1 MKKLL
6 SLVCAIAVFVSA
18 LAGALVFP
26 LANTANE
33 PLEDT
38 AFIPTVSTTE
48 GKKIKL
54 YPDTDLTGL
63 GVVDANTVS
72 VVKNTSS
79 LPLTSLY
86 SATMGAYTRFDGVK
100 SADYKGAVMYVE
112 IPDIGP
118 VKYNDGT
125 TDFETDQFR
134 FGVTF
139 LAHEEATPDTDFG
152 IYDYTYGGGWYSM
165 PVGDSQWTAE
175 AKEFYGIELEYGFKG
190 YVYIP
195 FSTFA
200 VADHKFTDTSVLKG
214 VSIRALVNGDAV
226 FNDAG
231 KVNGGKVTA
240 ENPIVYSLP
249 ILIKDDETT
258 ELPATDALVV
268 GGEKAYLDA
277 RLIPAADATLDLT
290 TASVSYVGTADGSA
304 AAKGLRYLKGAQ
316 SALTRNLGTVIKGH
330 RTYNDEFGG
339 VNAAGRGYFTD
350 VAFSDLG
357 AGIMVHVDIPKLD
370 GNQTVTFSFADNV
383 KGTTRWVDTNVGN
396 STWYLLPDGAT
407 AWQEKGASDWHNSNA
422 VIVGDG
428 TSAFSGYVFIPKNII
443 NNYSSGIVTLSEIR
457 VAVLPWRYSNK
468 QPNTQEVNISVSAVS
483 LISKFNKDSTLAYA
497 DTGALVDLATGD
509 VVRTNYEAA
518 KPFYGYPTVNDTNSY
533 LTAKAAKLNGFAFY
547 QMPAANVVHFQSSGA
562 ATYAYAPSVAPLSDS
577 ASLKIGGTTGAS
589 RSNYVAFEIANE
601 VIGTTTGVLMYVETE
616 GQYSFG
622 FMQAFTK
629 AAGGSAYEQFSYTGT
644 FRYLANG
651 ATEWASTTAKTPV
664 NGVSQLPENFKGYI
678 YIPYCGTRDAAD
690 KIFRFNIFV
699 AAANDNTPIN
709 VYAGNPM
716 LVEAFTEENA
726 GLIKYNGATETQN
739 MFSGEYYVPVTA
751 ETDTGDADDNND
763 VTNQTLVTATADKV
777 SEIVDGAGAYTSSFA
792 LVDSVTP
799 LNTKKSVSVTPVARY
814 IANGADA
821 AANKVAIFNFS
832 ESHAMADVEG
842 FMYYVDVSANT
853 NADKPVNI
861 MIKNHAAL
869 NGGSG
874 ANVGVFG
881 WSCVAKT
888 AGRTPTVYLLADDG
902 ETGTKWTAQALPT
915 DRNDTT
921 ANVYGHIQAN
931 SGINLPA
938 GFKGYLYIPA
948 DCYQLNTTSFQS
960 IAVFMSAS
968 VSLSEAKYYLSA
980 PMIVSNFDAESVYY
994 QGDSGKVNLD
1004 TNQVIAGGETPGP
1017 GEGGGE
1023 TPDPGPGTGGETP
1036 DPNPGGGGETPDP
1049 TPTRPT
1055 EEPDYD
1061 LPKYDGEK
1069 VDYLGNG
1076 YGISKVWIGRFNE
1089 KVFVGWPF
1097 AKDSDTCGVDGG
1109 NYEVVNSIVKFS
1121 KYPSMKITATSG
1133 SATVKHYLDATTTKG
1148 ATSVAYYVEAPADK
1162 AIRVTFR
1169 VNAHKEAGGNAYGS
1183 NWSRPV
1189 FIMTEESKVWT
1200 PIATNS
1206 YYATLPA
1213 GFKGYIRQDYKD
1225 LGQINTV
1232 EDVSTVSAY
1241 YTSLIFADIAADD
1254 IFSISAPIF
1263 IDKIDT
1269 EKVPNA
1275 AYIGSD
1281 DGCARELFTG
1291 EFVKPG
1297 DADLGNKT
1305 IEPDYKVPAY
1315 TGAAIDYGKLDI
1327 MHVRTAK
1334 LNGAI
1339 IIGNDIHSDVMS
1351 PAFGKISATDSLVGI
1366 SKYPM
1371 FKIEDAKIPAGETKT
1386 TVYTANYD
1394 YKANLGAKSVM
1405 FYVKIPKGQDSDFGL
1420 SWSWASDDGRSTGAY
1435 NYNGVSYIMAKGETE
1450 WTYAPISKYWTDLPA
1465 GFEGYIRYD
1474 LKDIYCV
1481 YPFDENGNIVY
1492 KLDEN
1497 GNKIY
1502 KDPNNKNLG
1511 YVIDPDADHYSLK
1524 TGNWGVQAVYAAL
1537 SNMTEGAECDA
1548 IVSSPI
1554 LIDEFIPLQTIQNIA
1569 YVDGDTSAARNIFT
1583 GAVVKLGDFDAT
1595 AGAEPDYDI
1604 PHHSGKA
1611 ENYDNLLIMKTRTSK
1626 LNDAVI
1632 IGKKFSAQALTPGEN
1647 TTAKPV
1653 KSIYPLTN
1661 YPSVAMTSNDGDSVT
1676 VTMKTSAEK
1685 NAGATGVMVYVK
1697 APADTETAIRFSWNF
1712 TNVKDQRTTGA
1723 FNYSGNAYIMGKD
1736 DTEWTYVNIEKY
1748 YVSLPAGFEGYVR
1761 YELKKIHTVY
1771 SFDED
1776 GKIRWVINENGERK
1790 IASDGDHYYLD
1801 KDWGLFNVY
1810 CTMSGVTKGKTAY
1823 VSTPI
1828 MVDEIDE
1835 TSTTPRATFHNGE
1848 KFARDIFSGAVLK
1861 RIDLDKPIAVGDTI
1875 KKMPDPTTDLK
1886 AKVSD
1891 KQRLGEGKA
1900 VISWEA
1906 FEGADRYV
1914 VRVFKNLS
1922 GATGLVYNCVAIYE
1936 VDEGTSVEITGLAA
1950 NTRYSVVVYALDADG
1965 NEIAT
1970 YDYVTV
1976 STVGAK
1982 APDNDDKADNT
1993 DTDTDEESD
2002 GIPLWVWIVIGAAG
2016 GALLLAAV
2024 VVVVIVLVVK
2034 KRKAKAGQ

>member
-26 LANTANE
+26 IAETPAPAVTDNSTAA
-33 PLEDT
+33 L
-38 AFIPTVSTTE
+38 PTVSTE

-63 GVVDANTVS
+63 GVVGSDKVS
-72 VVKNTSS
+72 VTKNTTD

-86 SATMGAYTRFDGVK
+86 ASTGTDVVKFDDFK
-100 SADYKGAVMYVE
+100 TADYKGAMFYVE

-118 VKYNDGT
+118 VTHNYGVNEFT
-125 TDFETDQFR
+125 TDQFR
-134 FGVTF
+134 FAVHFNGY
-139 LAHEEATPDTDFG
+139 EESAPDDGKSFVS
-152 IYDYTYGGGWYSM
+152 YMYGGGWYSM
-165 PVGDSQWTAE
+165 AAGDSQWTAE
-175 AKEFYGIELEYGFKG
+175 EKNYYGIQLEYGFKG
-190 YVYIP
+190 YVYLP
-195 FSTFA
+195 FSTFT
-200 VADHKFTDTSVLKG
+200 DSGKTFTEESVLNSFTVRQLK
-214 VSIRALVNGDAV
+214 NTTDV
-226 FNDAG
+226 FYDENTNKAYYG
-231 KVNGGKVTA
+231 YVTE
-240 ENPIVYSLP
+240 ENPIVYSMP
-249 ILIKDDETT
+249 IFIKDDATT
-258 ELPATDALVV
+258 DIPTESLILEGKEYFLDKRNTPYEYAEIATTKAVASSTGVV
-268 GGEKAYLDA
+268 N
-277 RLIPAADATLDLT
+277 T
-290 TASVSYVGTADGSA
+290 TTSNGRRF
-304 AAKGLRYLKGAQ
+304 LLGAQ
-316 SALTRNLGTVIKGH
+316 SALTGKAGTTIQSS
-330 RTYNDEFGG
+330 RTYNDGF
-339 VNAAGRGYFTD
+339 NAESFTS
-350 VAFSDLG
+350 VGSFDLVDISAVEG
-357 AGIMVHVDIPKLD
+357 WIVHVSVPKLD
-370 GNQTVTFSFADNV
+370 SAQTVSFQFVDES
-383 KGTTRWVDTNVGN
+383 GTTRSVDKNAGGT
-396 STWYLLPDGAT
+396 TWYMLKDGAT
-407 AWQEKGASDWHNSNA
+407 AWVEKGEADWYDNYK

-428 TSAFSGYVFIPKNII
+428 SEAFSGYIYLPKKCL
-443 NNYSSGIVTLSEIR
+443 NNWGSGIKKIKEIN
-457 VAVLPWRYSNK
+457 VGILPWRYSNK
-468 QPNTQEVNISVSAVS
+468 QPNTSVAEPINVSSISLVTG
-483 LISKFNKDSTLAYA
+483 FNKDTTLVYA
-497 DTGALVDLATGD
+497 DTGALVDLVTGD

-547 QMPAANVVHFQSSGA
+547 QMPAANGVHFQSSGA

-589 RSNYVAFEIANE
+589 RSNYVAFEIASE

-678 YIPYCGTRDAAD
+678 YVPYCGTRDAAD

-726 GLIKYNGATETQN
+726 GLIKYNGAVETQN

-751 ETDTGDADDNND
+751 QTDN
-763 VTNQTLVTATADKV
+763 
-777 SEIVDGAGAYTSSFA
+777 GAGEGGE
-792 LVDSVTP
+792 TP
-799 LNTKKSVSVTPVARY
+799 SYDYSDYKIMNGYLLAPKTDVAV
-814 IANGADA
+814 GADA
-821 AANKVAIFNFS
+821 SAALRVAEGS
-832 ESHAMADVEG
+832 TLEVVEG
-842 FMYYVDVSANT
+842 KLGAFDYPSVKLTRGDAAGDVQLAYYTVGDGNAEAAKGATAIIYYVELPEGETANIST
-853 NADKPVNI
+853 S
-861 MIKNHAAL
+861 L
-869 NGGSG
+869 NFWKDDGTTGRYFS
-874 ANVGVFG
+874 N
-881 WSCVAKT
+881 SYNKT
-888 AGRTPTVYLLADDG
+888 FQLLAEGSD
-902 ETGTKWTAQALPT
+902 TWTSVKAT
-915 DRNDTT
+915 
-921 ANVYGHIQAN
+921 N
-931 SGINLPA
+931 SYNAVLPA
-938 GFKGYLYIPA
+938 GFKGLIRFDFAQLGGPDATSRLYDAYIYIRGLAANKTAYISFPVMIEEYNDEYEDWYVFA
-948 DCYQLNTTSFQS
+948 NGDTTVAKHF
-960 IAVFMSAS
+960 ITG
-968 VSLSEAKYYLSA
+968 EAL
-980 PMIVSNFDAESVYY
+980 V
-994 QGDSGKVNLD
+994 
-1004 TNQVIAGGETPGP
+1004 P
-1017 GEGGGE
+1017 GEGGE
-1023 TPDPGPGTGGETP
+1023 TPGPGTGGETP
-1036 DPNPGGGGETPDP
+1036 DPGPGTGGETPDP

-1097 AKDSDTCGVDGG
+1097 ANESDTCGVDGG

-1121 KYPSMKITATSG
+1121 KYPSMKVTATSG

-1611 ENYDNLLIMKTRTSK
+1611 ENYDNLLIMKTRTSR

-1661 YPSVAMTSNDGDSVT
+1661 YPSVAMTSNDGDIVT